1 MTEEKSGAR
10 FQLLDF
16 FENPNLGVFCRV
28 NDKLGFIRK
37 GLQKKIKSKIIET
50 LEIDLIELNIA
61 DATIVGSLLCINSK
75 GAVLCDFAEKE
86 VIETVEKAGFK
97 TCVIDDKIN
106 AAGND
111 ILANDNG
118 CLVHPEIKN
127 SSINKIKEVLGV
139 PVNRGT
145 IAGLP
150 TVGMCAVVTNKGC
163 LCHPKATDE
172 EKNVLE
178 KIFKV
183 PVMIG
188 TVNHGSPVIGSGLVA
203 NTKGAIIG
211 NHTTGIEMGR
221 IEEALG
227 FLE

>member
-1 MTEEKSGAR
+1 ML
-10 FQLLDF
+10 QILDF

-28 NDKLGFIRK
+28 NDDVGFIRK
-37 GLQKKIKSKIIET
+37 GLQKKIKSKIVET

-75 GAVLCDFAEKE
+75 GAILCDFAEKE
-86 VIETVEKAGFK
+86 VIDIVESAGFK
-97 TCVIDDKIN
+97 TCVVTDKIN

-118 CLVHPEIKN
+118 CLVHPKLKQK
-127 SSINKIKEVLGV
+127 SVKKIEETLDV
-139 PVNRGT
+139 PVKQGT
-145 IAGLP
+145 IADLS

-163 LCHPKATDE
+163 LCHPKVTDE
-172 EKNVLE
+172 EKHVLE
-178 KIFKV
+178 KLFSV

-211 NHTTGIEMGR
+211 NQTTGIEMGR

-227 FLE
+227 FLT